1 LANATETLALKVGD
15 EVAKSLD
22 VSVVGTQFVKEAGKQ
37 YLRVFI
43 DKDGGVGIDECEQFS
58 RAFEKEFDLVDTIKT
73 EYILEVSSPGLDR
86 KLKTEREFS
95 HFMGRDV
102 DVKLYKAVDG
112 KKEFSGKLIG
122 FDNDI
127 ATIQYNE
134 EEILVNTKE
143 AVYIKLHFEF

>member
-1 LANATETLALKVGD
+1 MANATETLALKVGD